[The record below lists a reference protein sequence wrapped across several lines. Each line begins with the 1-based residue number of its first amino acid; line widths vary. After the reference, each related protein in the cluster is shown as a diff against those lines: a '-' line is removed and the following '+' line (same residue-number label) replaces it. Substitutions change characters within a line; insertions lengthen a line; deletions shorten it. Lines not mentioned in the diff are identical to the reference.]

1 MLASLPFVIISCLL
15 AVGAL
20 LALPQMI
27 RKPGKALR
35 STGLVLLVAI
45 VQVIAIAL
53 VINRPM
59 QYFSSPVELWEMLTN
74 KQTTKVTIT
83 DTLRGEELKKT
94 ASASSQSQKMNPLR
108 HYRVKN
114 SGSPVSSLPLRAEK

>member
-83 DTLRGEELKKT
+83 DTLRGEELKK
-94 ASASSQSQKMNPLR
+94 NCF
-108 HYRVKN
+108 RVLAITEN
-114 SGSPVSSLPLRAEK
+114 EPANRFGITGSRTVVPQFQAFR

>member
-1 MLASLPFVIISCLL
+1 MLASLPLVIFFCLL

-35 STGLVLLVAI
+35 STLLVLLVAI

-59 QYFSSPVELWEMLTN
+59 QYFSSPAELWEMLTN
-74 KQTTKVTIT
+74 QQTTKVTIT
-83 DTLRGEELKKT
+83 DT
-94 ASASSQSQKMNPLR
+94 
-108 HYRVKN
+108 
-114 SGSPVSSLPLRAEK
+114 